1 MGTMRS
7 RPFCLLP
14 CARFWATGFLL
25 AALAAATLASAGM
38 AETGRAETDAPP
50 VKEANTYPAVDVHA
64 KEKVAIAAEPF
75 DTKEKCKIF
84 QVDYLKFNILPIR
97 IIVTNM
103 GDRPISLND
112 ARIYFVDATGNRI
125 DAAEPED
132 VERRTTPKER
142 QGTNIPIGPIKVH
155 TKGSATD
162 SKIEADFNSFEYAAL
177 VVEPHMTRAGF
188 LFYDMQGLGDTPLH
202 GAKLVLRELKDADG
216 KELWY
221 FEIPFDKYLEAQK
234 AH

>member
-7 RPFCLLP
+7 CPYCLLP
-14 CARFWATGFLL
+14 RARRWVPGFLL
-25 AALAAATLASAGM
+25 IALTAAALPAAGM
-38 AETGRAETDAPP
+38 AATDAPA
-50 VKEANTYPAVDVHA
+50 VKDANSYPAVDVHP

-84 QVDYLKFNILPIR
+84 QVDYLKFNMMPIR

-112 ARIYFVDATGNRI
+112 ARIYFVDANGNRI

-142 QGTNIPIGPIKVH
+142 QGKDIPIGPIKLH

-162 SKIEADFNSFEYAAL
+162 SKIEADFDQFEYAAL
-177 VVEPHMTRAGF
+177 VVEPHTTRAGF

-216 KELWY
+216 NQLWY
-221 FEIPFDKYLEAQK
+221 FEIPFDKYLDAQK
-234 AH
+234 KSN